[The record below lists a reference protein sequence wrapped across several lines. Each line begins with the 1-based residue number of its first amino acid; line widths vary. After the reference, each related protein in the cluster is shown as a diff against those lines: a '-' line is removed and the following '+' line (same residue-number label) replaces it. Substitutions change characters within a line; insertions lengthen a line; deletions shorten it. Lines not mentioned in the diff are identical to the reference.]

1 MVFTR
6 LDHEEDA
13 EKTLH
18 ATESAELNSTST
30 FMLYDARWR
39 LREAAGASGIGVF
52 GRQMS
57 RLRKIGAQSPGD
69 RAVLEV
75 LIFICSSEVFRNDK
89 RPPTT
94 LQIFSSIVHPFI
106 ELAHSENLHSTRMAT
121 TTASSFISSVILQ
134 PLIVAISSAVY
145 SSLLSYEMVGNLD
158 WRPIVICATSD
169 VLVIAADHLKDQE
182 IVIGSRGAAVIKRFT
197 PLAPTFF
204 TAVFT
209 SPAFLWTTP
218 LDLSRVGAVLKRF
231 IGAHYSREVDKAH
244 KPFVIKRVPGMKA
257 FFSGTIRSCGVFL
270 VVQSALQSPWKS
282 THDALPWTIAETLV
296 WSMVNRTGHCIMS
309 DVRDYDEDKEAGV
322 PTIPVLLDSLLK
334 TRMILTVV
342 HAAIL
347 TAFRHNPFIVASSC
361 FAIALVWILG
371 KDTPKPYFRLSLH
384 SQSIFIVTYAVM
396 LAFGLDH
403 YCTS

>member
-1 MVFTR
+1 
-6 LDHEEDA
+6 
-13 EKTLH
+13 
-18 ATESAELNSTST
+18 
-30 FMLYDARWR
+30 
-39 LREAAGASGIGVF
+39 
-52 GRQMS
+52 
-57 RLRKIGAQSPGD
+57 
-69 RAVLEV
+69 
-75 LIFICSSEVFRNDK
+75 
-89 RPPTT
+89 
-94 LQIFSSIVHPFI
+94 
-106 ELAHSENLHSTRMAT
+106 MAT

-158 WRPIVICATSD
+158 WRPIAICATSD

-182 IVIGSRGAAVIKRFT
+182 VVTGTRGAAVIKRFT
-197 PLAPTFF
+197 PLARIFLALNASLLAAALSLSPPQATFF
-204 TAVFT
+204 TAAFT
-209 SPAFLWTTP
+209 APAFLWTTP

-231 IGAHYSREVDKAH
+231 IGANYSREVDKAH

-257 FFSGTIRSCGVFL
+257 FFSGTIRSCGVFF
-270 VVQSALQSPWKS
+270 VVHSALQSSLTS
-282 THDALPWTIAETLV
+282 THNALPWTIAETLV

-384 SQSIFIVTYAVM
+384 SQSIFIVTYAV
-396 LAFGLDH
+396 LLSFNLL
-403 YCTS
+403 

>member
-1 MVFTR
+1 
-6 LDHEEDA
+6 
-13 EKTLH
+13 
-18 ATESAELNSTST
+18 
-30 FMLYDARWR
+30 
-39 LREAAGASGIGVF
+39 
-52 GRQMS
+52 
-57 RLRKIGAQSPGD
+57 
-69 RAVLEV
+69 
-75 LIFICSSEVFRNDK
+75 
-89 RPPTT
+89 
-94 LQIFSSIVHPFI
+94 
-106 ELAHSENLHSTRMAT
+106 MAT

-134 PLIVAISSAVY
+134 PIIVAISSAVY

-182 IVIGSRGAAVIKRFT
+182 IVTGTRGAAVIKRFT
-197 PLAPTFF
+197 PLARIFLALNASLLVAALSLSPPKATLF
-204 TAVFT
+204 TAIFT

-218 LDLSRVGAVLKRF
+218 LDLSRIGTMLKRL
-231 IGAHYSREVDKAH
+231 IGANFSQEMDKAR
-244 KPFVIKRVPGMKA
+244 KPFIIKRVPGMKA

-270 VVQSALQSPWKS
+270 VVHSALQSPWKS
-282 THDALPWTIAETLV
+282 THNALPWTIAETLV

-384 SQSIFIVTYAVM
+384 SQSIFIVTYAV
-396 LAFGLDH
+396 LLTCGLI
-403 YCTS
+403 

>member
-1 MVFTR
+1 
-6 LDHEEDA
+6 
-13 EKTLH
+13 
-18 ATESAELNSTST
+18 
-30 FMLYDARWR
+30 
-39 LREAAGASGIGVF
+39 
-52 GRQMS
+52 
-57 RLRKIGAQSPGD
+57 
-69 RAVLEV
+69 
-75 LIFICSSEVFRNDK
+75 
-89 RPPTT
+89 
-94 LQIFSSIVHPFI
+94 
-106 ELAHSENLHSTRMAT
+106 MAT

-134 PLIVAISSAVY
+134 PIIVAISSAVY

-182 IVIGSRGAAVIKRFT
+182 FRFT
-197 PLAPTFF
+197 PLARIFLALNAVAAPTLF
-204 TAVFT
+204 TAIFT

-218 LDLSRVGAVLKRF
+218 LDVSRIGTMLKRL
-231 IGAHYSREVDKAH
+231 IGANYSQEMDKAR
-244 KPFVIKRVPGMKA
+244 KPFIIKRVPGMKA

-282 THDALPWTIAETLV
+282 THNALPWTIAETLV
-296 WSMVNRTGHCIMS
+296 WSMVNRTGHC

-371 KDTPKPYFRLSLH
+371 KDTPKPYFRLSPSL
-384 SQSIFIVTYAVM
+384 SVNLIVTYAV
-396 LAFGLDH
+396 LLTFWGYRKVLRPRGG
-403 YCTS
+403 SSVSIF